1 MLIDEL
7 CPDKQAINFQD
18 DLLIKGTIYSP
29 LTLPPV
35 VEMNE
40 PSDDHD
46 NLLLIDIPI
55 DYLKYDW
62 I

>member
-1 MLIDEL
+1 MLIEEL

-29 LTLPPV
+29 LILPPV
-35 VEMNE
+35 VEINE
-40 PSDDHD
+40 PSDDQD

-55 DYLKYDW
+55 DYLKYD
-62 I
+62 